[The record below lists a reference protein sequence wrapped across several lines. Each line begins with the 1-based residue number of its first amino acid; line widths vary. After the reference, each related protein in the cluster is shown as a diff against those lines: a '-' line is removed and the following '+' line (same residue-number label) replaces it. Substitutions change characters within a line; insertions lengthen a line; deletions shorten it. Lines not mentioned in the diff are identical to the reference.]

1 MRVRLYVRVR
11 VQSLGAK
18 AQEYYDFLIPVLQ
31 QNVDVSSD
39 DSLAV
44 LEVI

>member
-1 MRVRLYVRVR
+1 MVHGLVVL
-11 VQSLGAK
+11 QSLGSK

-44 LEVI
+44 LEVGHNQ